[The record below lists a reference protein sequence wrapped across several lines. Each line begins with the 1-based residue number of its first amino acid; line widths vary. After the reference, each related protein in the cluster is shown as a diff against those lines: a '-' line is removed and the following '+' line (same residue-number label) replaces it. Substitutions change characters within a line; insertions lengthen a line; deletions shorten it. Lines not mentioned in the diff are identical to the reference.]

1 MRKLILL
8 VFVAASIA
16 SCNDADKQQS
26 AAAVTTA
33 GTDSAAT
40 TSIAWDKTQL
50 DFGKIP
56 EGQKL
61 DIVYDFTNSGNAPL
75 VIKRVEPGCG
85 CTVAETPTA
94 PVAPGK
100 KGSIKASFDSN
111 GRAGVQHKSIYVY
124 SNAKGE
130 AEELIFTV
138 EVTKKG

>member
-1 MRKLILL
+1 MRKLFLL
-8 VFVAASIA
+8 VFVAAAMA
-16 SCNDADKQQS
+16 SCDTADKKQATTTV
-26 AAAVTTA
+26 AAA

-40 TSIAWDKTQL
+40 TSISWEKKQL

-61 DIVYDFTNSGNAPL
+61 DIAYDFTNSGNAPL

-124 SNAKGE
+124 SNASGE
-130 AEELIFTV
+130 PQELIFTV

>member
-1 MRKLILL
+1 MRKLFLL
-8 VFVAASIA
+8 AF
-16 SCNDADKQQS
+16 
-26 AAAVTTA
+26 AAAALAACDNTDKKQTAAAETTA
-33 GTDSAAT
+33 TADSTSA
-40 TSIAWDKTQL
+40 TSISWDKTQL

-61 DIVYDFTNSGNAPL
+61 DIAYDFTNSGNAPL

-124 SNAKGE
+124 SNATGE
-130 AEELIFTV
+130 PQELIFTV